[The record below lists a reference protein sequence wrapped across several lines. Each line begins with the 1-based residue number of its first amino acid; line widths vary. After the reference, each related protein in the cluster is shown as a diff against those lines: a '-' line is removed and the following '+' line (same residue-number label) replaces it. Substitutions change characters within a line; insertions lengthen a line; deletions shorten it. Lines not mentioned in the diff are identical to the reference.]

1 MKTGLSLFDLS
12 SGLHGVIGIL
22 AALHNKHMTGRGQH
36 VDVAMLDVAVA
47 LLCNQGMNFLA
58 KKERQK
64 RVGNNHPNVVP
75 YQVMPAK
82 DGYFIL
88 TASNDEQFGR
98 FLKVAGKEELMQ
110 DERFNSMTARVV
122 NREHVT
128 PALNEITMTQTK
140 QWWVE
145 NLDKAVVP
153 CAPILHLDEVF
164 ADPQVQ
170 ARDMEIHMNFP
181 GFEKSS
187 SLIGSPFKFSRT
199 KVNYRMPPPRVGEHT
214 EQVLESAGYTQAEI
228 DQFHE
233 IKAID
238 NAKFE
243 TPGVRNPLAPK
254 KSRKPAYELKGKAW
268 NRLRSISVPTLYEDE
283 EVSAPSK
290 SA

>member
-1 MKTGLSLFDLS
+1 
-12 SGLHGVIGIL
+12 
-22 AALHNKHMTGRGQH
+22 
-36 VDVAMLDVAVA
+36 MLDVAVA

-82 DGYFIL
+82 DGFFIL

-98 FLKVAGKEELMQ
+98 FLKVAGREELMQ
-110 DERFNSMTARVV
+110 DERFNSMTARVM

-145 NLDKAVVP
+145 NLDKAGVP

-170 ARDMEIHMNFP
+170 ARDMEIHMNYP

-214 EQVLESAGYTQAEI
+214 EQVLESAGYSQADI
-228 DQFHE
+228 DKLHE

-243 TPGVRNPLAPK
+243 IPSVRNPLAPK
-254 KSRKPAYELKGKAW
+254 KSRKPAYNLQGKAW
-268 NRLRSISVPTLYEDE
+268 NRLRSVSVPTLYEDDE
-283 EVSAPSK
+283 APTTR
-290 SA
+290 A